1 MSIGALIKMQLEAHL
16 RKKQSALADALSTV
30 HSQLAALDTTYA
42 QLQVDCTL
50 ATRELFGHTLD
61 AEQIVE
67 YRKNEIAY
75 LDSLTTEHNFWLQCG
90 LTLRIILHGDTTD
103 LVVLDDKTV
112 LWLCV
117 YDVNGD
123 YVFRPL
129 LEEVLQHYPDALQ
142 MVRQWQ
148 RALELKI
155 QS

>member
-1 MSIGALIKMQLEAHL
+1 MQLEAYL
-16 RKKQSALADALSTV
+16 RKKQSTLADALSTV

-42 QLQVDCTL
+42 QLQVDCTR
-50 ATRELFGHTLD
+50 AMRELFGHTLD
-61 AEQIVE
+61 TEQVVE

-75 LDSLTTEHNFWLQCG
+75 LDTLTTEHNFWLQCG

-103 LVVLDDKTV
+103 LVVLNNKTV
-112 LWLCV
+112 LWVCA
-117 YDVNGD
+117 YDEQGD

-129 LEEVLQHYPDALQ
+129 LEEVMENYPDALQ